1 MRVNR
6 RGFLTGLTA
15 TTALAKEFRR
25 TTYSFR
31 NLSQREASRIRA
43 RRLIVVRTSGR
54 DRVDSLSNGLPYG
67 RYNRDWFHML
77 NDMGPRDRLRPGQNL
92 KVVVG

>member
-43 RRLIVVRTSGR
+43 
-54 DRVDSLSNGLPYG
+54 P
-67 RYNRDWFHML
+67 
-77 NDMGPRDRLRPGQNL
+77 
-92 KVVVG
+92 